1 MPNLNEIKIYGEIG
15 ADAPTSVQFKKL
27 TALADPAKEL
37 VVRIDSNGGSVL
49 DAIGIRD
56 IMASWPAGC
65 TAIVEP
71 LAASAASFL
80 LTGASKVKAS
90 ENSWIMLHNPKTGI
104 DVGDDEEILAV
115 GEQVR
120 KFKEQMIAAY
130 ADKMK
135 KPPEEVQAILKGET
149 WYSAQNALDIGL
161 VDEVLAVN
169 RPSSFTSVDNLPYKV
184 VASLKSSPSASNSN
198 DKGKQAM
205 TKSPQELIKA
215 LRSRFPKASSD
226 FIVKAME
233 DGMSEDDMM
242 QKMIEELTS
251 KNEELTMQLKAAM
264 EQNGVLEQEKQE
276 VSAKVVALES
286 TIKNLGAT
294 STQGRVTGTQAVVRT
309 AATGS
314 NPGAASAKARWTAE
328 VNACISKGM
337 KRADAVKAV
346 DELHPGLREEMIA
359 EVN

>member
-15 ADAPTSVQFKKL
+15 ADAPTSIQFKKL
-27 TALADPAKEL
+27 TALADPNKEL
-37 VVRIDSNGGSVL
+37 IVRIDSKGGSVL

-56 IMASWPAGC
+56 IMATWPAGC

-71 LAASAASFL
+71 LAASAASYL
-80 LTGASKVKAS
+80 LTGANKVKAS
-90 ENSWIMLHNPKTGI
+90 QNSWIMLHNPKTGVE
-104 DVGDDEEILAV
+104 VGDDEEIIAV

-130 ADKMK
+130 AGKMN

-161 VDEVLAVN
+161 VDEVIAVN
-169 RPSSFTSVDNLPYKV
+169 RPTSFTSVENLPYKV
-184 VASLKSSPSASNSN
+184 VASLKSSPSAVTSN
-198 DKGKQAM
+198 DKGKKAM
-205 TKSPQELIKA
+205 TQSPQELVKA
-215 LRSRFPKASSD
+215 LRARFPKASSD

-233 DGMSEDDMM
+233 EGMSEEDMS
-242 QKMIEELTS
+242 QKIIEELTS
-251 KNEELTMQLKAAM
+251 KVDDLSMQLKAALD
-264 EQNGVLEQEKQE
+264 QNSALEQQKQE
-276 VSAKVVALES
+276 VAAKVVALET
-286 TIKNLGAT
+286 TIKNLGSG

-309 AATGS
+309 QASAANTGV
-314 NPGAASAKARWTAE
+314 ASAKARWTAE
-328 VNACISKGM
+328 VNACIAKGM
-337 KRADAVKAV
+337 KRVDAVKAV

>member
-27 TALADPAKEL
+27 AALADPKKEL
-37 VVRIDSNGGSVL
+37 VVRIDSNGGNVL

-56 IMASWPAGC
+56 IMAGWPGGC
-65 TAIVEP
+65 VAIVEP

-80 LTGASKVKAS
+80 LTGATKVKAS
-90 ENSWIMLHNPKTGI
+90 ENSWIMLHNPKTGV
-104 DVGDDEEILAV
+104 DVGDDEEIIAV

-130 ADKMK
+130 ADRMK
-135 KPPEEVQAILKGET
+135 KPLEEVQSILKGET
-149 WYSAQNALDIGL
+149 WYSAQNAYDIGL
-161 VDEVLAVN
+161 VDEVMSVN

-184 VASLKSSPSASNSN
+184 VASLKSSPSASNFN

-205 TKSPQELIKA
+205 SKSPQELIKA
-215 LRSRFPKASSD
+215 VKTRFPKASSD

-233 DGMSEDDMM
+233 EGMSEEDMM

-264 EQNGVLEQEKQE
+264 EQNGVLETEKQDAT
-276 VSAKVVALES
+276 AKVVALEA
-286 TIKNLGAT
+286 TIKNLGAA
-294 STQGRVTGTQAVVRT
+294 SAAKAVGTQAVVRT
-309 AATGS
+309 QASAANTG
-314 NPGAASAKARWTAE
+314 AVSAKARWTSE
-328 VNACISKGM
+328 INACMARGM

-346 DELHPGLREEMIA
+346 DESHPGLREEMIA